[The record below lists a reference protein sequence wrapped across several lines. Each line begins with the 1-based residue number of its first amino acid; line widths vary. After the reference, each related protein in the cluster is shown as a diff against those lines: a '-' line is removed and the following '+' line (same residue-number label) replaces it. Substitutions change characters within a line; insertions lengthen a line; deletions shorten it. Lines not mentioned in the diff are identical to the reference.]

1 MALYMPASAR
11 RRRLIVVAIVAVL
24 AGLILGWT
32 LGRAT
37 APTVADQ
44 VSSARS
50 QAQQLDARLRSLP
63 FEYDKARS
71 ANSDMTAPGGPIAA
85 LDGVTTDA
93 EALVARSIW
102 LGQQGTDLTTTL
114 HNVRAGAVSGGSSAE
129 FQAAIDKAIA
139 AIDYT
144 FGVPPSS
151 H

>member
-71 ANSDMTAPGGPIAA
+71 AHTDMAAPGGPVAA
-85 LDGVTTDA
+85 LDGVITDA
-93 EALVARSIW
+93 EALVARSVW
-102 LGQQGTDLTTTL
+102 LGQQGADLTTTL
-114 HNVRAGAVSGGSSAE
+114 RDVRADAVSGVSSAE
-129 FQAAIDKAIA
+129 FQTSIDKAIA
-139 AIDYT
+139 AINDT

-151 H
+151 D